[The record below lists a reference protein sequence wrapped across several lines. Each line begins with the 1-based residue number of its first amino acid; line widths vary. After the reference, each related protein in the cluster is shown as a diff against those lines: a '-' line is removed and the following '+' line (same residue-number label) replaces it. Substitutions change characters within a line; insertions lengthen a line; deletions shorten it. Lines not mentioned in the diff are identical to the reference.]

1 MQPSMSPVRGKRI
14 LVVEDEYMIADD
26 LALELREASVEVIG
40 PAASLPQAMRLIAQ
54 TERLDAAIL
63 DINLRETLAYP
74 LMDQLIEAGVRV
86 LISSGYDEAMIP
98 ERYRHLPRCEK
109 PVSPRRLLLAIEG
122 LWDGAGDRNRQAAG
136 HSPTVGTAGRA

>member
-1 MQPSMSPVRGKRI
+1 MQSLLSALRGKHV

-26 LALELREASVEVIG
+26 LASELRNACVEVIG

-54 TERLDAAIL
+54 TDRLDAAVL
-63 DINLRETLAYP
+63 DINLRETLAFP
-74 LMDQLIEAGVRV
+74 LIDQLIEAGVRV

-109 PVSPRRLLLAIEG
+109 PVSPRKLLLAAAG
-122 LWDGAGDRNRQAAG
+122 LWDQVGEGLTIGTPSVAGSSERIG
-136 HSPTVGTAGRA
+136 

>member
-1 MQPSMSPVRGKRI
+1 MTAMIGGLRGKYV

-26 LALELREASVEVIG
+26 LVCELRRTGAEVLG

-54 TERLDAAIL
+54 ATQLDAAIL

-74 LMDQLIEAGVRV
+74 LIDRLLETDVRV
-86 LISSGYDEAMIP
+86 LISSGYDDAMIP

-109 PVSPRRLLLAIEG
+109 PVSPHKLLAAAEAM
-122 LWDGAGDRNRQAAG
+122 WAEPPRPVRNPTL
-136 HSPTVGTAGRA
+136 SPRDYG